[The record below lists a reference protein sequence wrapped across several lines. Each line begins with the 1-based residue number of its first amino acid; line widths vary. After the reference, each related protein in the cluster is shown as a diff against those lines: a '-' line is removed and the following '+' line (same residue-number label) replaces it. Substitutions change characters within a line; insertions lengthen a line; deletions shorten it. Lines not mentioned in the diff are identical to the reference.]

1 MYFCIRKKNDD
12 VGQASTEEFAKAIKA
27 LLGDCDECIKPIALT
42 DVSDGKT
49 IESDLTDYLKTHL
62 TTSTE
67 ITYNYTGGTKSMSV
81 HIYNWFRK
89 NYPCAK
95 FSYLNARKDSLIM
108 EVFSLDNN
116 PTITTTSKKDIST
129 KVTLTFEQLAKLHL
143 YNYANEKTEY
153 NGLLNSFMEFYL
165 NGEKIPNWQ
174 KSLYNF
180 FKVKS
185 KISFTKN
192 DMNKNVQID
201 FNDFKNKL
209 KEALKEK
216 LKEDK
221 YKINE
226 CCLKSEIDKVV
237 DAYPDQKLLNE
248 FFKNQMN
255 FNSNNSIPVLVQIN
269 NFLDDE
275 LKIFEGENG
284 SRTVKLTSFNDP
296 TKFNFFLDWVNYFM
310 LNQDLEHYCYK
321 LVEALKNPNN
331 LNGCTS
337 IGMNWVFAK
346 DANFNPKSKDANF
359 ELDVLVLFGYR
370 LYVIS
375 VTRQQEIGDI
385 KRKGF
390 EVLHRARQLGGE
402 EAKAVILQQ

>member
-1 MYFCIRKKNDD
+1 M
-12 VGQASTEEFAKAIKA
+12 
-27 LLGDCDECIKPIALT
+27 
-42 DVSDGKT
+42 
-49 IESDLTDYLKTHL
+49 
-62 TTSTE
+62 
-67 ITYNYTGGTKSMSV
+67 
-81 HIYNWFRK
+81 
-89 NYPCAK
+89 
-95 FSYLNARKDSLIM
+95 
-108 EVFSLDNN
+108 
-116 PTITTTSKKDIST
+116 
-129 KVTLTFEQLAKLHL
+129 
-143 YNYANEKTEY
+143 KTEY

-402 EAKAVILQQ
+402 EAKAVIFATINMKDEKGNPIGEDKLKDELEVETGSISKNICFVNYDQSKNQIKIKLKEILK